1 MKYGANTEQWLQ
13 KNNKKYSEDR
23 AQLQEPNETNMKHN
37 KDKKKLLFI
46 FRKRTKRKKL
56 NDKTSSH
63 CPPNSISLIYLPIY
77 LSNKSEN
84 IA

>member
-23 AQLQEPNETNMKHN
+23 AQLQEPNKTNMKH

-56 NDKTSSH
+56 NDKH
-63 CPPNSISLIYLPIY
+63 PPTAHQIQFL
-77 LSNKSEN
+77 
-84 IA
+84 